1 LFSDDSFMKTI
12 TVIRKNKILKG
23 KLRLPPSKSISN
35 RLLVIRALSNK
46 DFSINNLS
54 HSDDTI
60 LLQKLLHEIRNSKSV
75 KSYIELDTANAGTAM
90 RFLTS
95 YLTFLPGKWILTG
108 SDRMKQRP
116 IGILVDALKALG
128 ADIDYLGKLGYPPLM
143 IKGKSLKGGEI
154 TVDPGISSQFI
165 SALLLVAPRLP
176 GGLSIRF
183 QGQAVS
189 FPYIHMTL
197 RLLEF
202 FSVETLQKRNNI
214 LLPEADIIGRDFTV
228 EADWSAAAFWY
239 EAAVLADEVDLVL
252 EGLQK
257 NSLQGDAILAD
268 IYQNFGIVSEFNING
283 VRLTKTKKKMDGYYF
298 DFSDHPDIAPA
309 VITTCAALGIRGRFE
324 GLKSLRIKETN
335 RLRALKIEYSKLGLN
350 LEPDSPVELIPKIEF
365 VNPQLKSNPDLKI
378 ETYGDHRM
386 AMTFAPLA
394 IKFGSIRIENPDVV
408 SKSYPEYW
416 DHLASLGFEIKY

>member
-1 LFSDDSFMKTI
+1 MKTI
-12 TVIRKNKILKG
+12 TVIKKNKILKG
-23 KLRLPPSKSISN
+23 NLRLPPSKSISN
-35 RLLVIRALSNK
+35 RLLIIRAISST
-46 DFSINNLS
+46 DFAINNLS

-60 LLQKLLHEIRNSKSV
+60 LLQNLLYEISNSKSV

-95 YLTFLPGKWILTG
+95 YLTFLPGNWILTG

-143 IKGKSLKGGEI
+143 IKGKSLNGGEI

-165 SALLLVAPRLP
+165 SALLLIAPRLP
-176 GGLSIRF
+176 GGLSIRI

-197 RLLEF
+197 QLLDF
-202 FSVETLQKRNNI
+202 FGIGTLQKRNTI
-214 LLPEADIIGRDFTV
+214 VIPEAGIIGKDFTV

-239 EAAVLADEVDLVL
+239 EASILADEVDLLL

-268 IYQNFGIVSEFNING
+268 IYQNFGIVSEFNENG
-283 VRLTKTKKKMDGYYF
+283 VRLTKTKKKLDGYYF
-298 DFSDHPDIAPA
+298 DFSDHPDIALA
-309 VITTCAALGIRGRFE
+309 VITTCAALGLRGRFE

-350 LEPDSPVELIPKIEF
+350 LEPDSPVDLIPKIEF
-365 VNPQLKSNPDLKI
+365 VNPQFKSNSDLKI

-386 AMTFAPLA
+386 AMTFAPLS

-416 DHLASLGFEIKY
+416 DHLASLGFEIK